1 MRFSQKLRALIKR
14 KNHLYGPLL
23 STGRGGLGS
32 KYTVKTDLFYI
43 LIIDKKSNKGNFL
56 QICIIAQM
64 IMQAE
69 ENIL

>member
-1 MRFSQKLRALIKR
+1 MDPYNL
-14 KNHLYGPLL
+14 P
-23 STGRGGLGS
+23 GGGGG

-64 IMQAE
+64 IMQTE
-69 ENIL
+69 EYTLEDPNLLPTLYEFEYTYAF